1 MHQVGISKYVVYMYS
16 ESFVRKKRYWR

>member
-1 MHQVGISKYVVYMYS
+1 MHQVGISKYAVYMYS